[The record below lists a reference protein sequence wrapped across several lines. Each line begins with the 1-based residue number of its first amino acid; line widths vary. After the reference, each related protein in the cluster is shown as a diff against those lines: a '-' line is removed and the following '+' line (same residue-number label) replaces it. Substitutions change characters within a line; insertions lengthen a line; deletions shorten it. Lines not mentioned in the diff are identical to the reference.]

1 MSCDDNKINVELK
14 KEDLE
19 KLLSEQLGSDI
30 KVEKFS
36 ITPLTKPGDNYGS
49 TILAVEVFHYTQEK
63 SNLQKLPIV
72 AKLVPE
78 SPFLRKLFNIETTFN
93 KEVRA
98 YTLVAPEFHKLQKEK
113 GIPESEM
120 LDVFPKYYGSR
131 SNKQDD
137 INMEAD
143 DSAVLL
149 MENLKSS
156 GYEVGDRRKGFNL
169 EHMELVVSKL
179 AQFHALGVALKLLK
193 PQVFKDNILKT
204 CENFDIGDPNDDES
218 NEKFVNANMNH
229 VKHIPEVI
237 PYLDKIEQ
245 CFRADTQMRKERK
258 QYPIT
263 EPFSTIVHNDFWVN
277 NMMIKYEKASSKTIG
292 KKFSPTRIKFV
303 DFQVTIHASPV
314 RDLIF
319 LLFSSSEHGL
329 LEEYYDHLI
338 QLYHKEFVGLLT
350 KVGCDTRVFSYEQF
364 LEEINVVAP
373 QEFTHIL
380 FMLNPLC
387 ADPSGMEE
395 TSSITHDNMLKS
407 RGNEDY
413 DKKVKCLIKMFVSKG
428 WL

>member
-1 MSCDDNKINVELK
+1 MGAPSLM
-14 KEDLE
+14 L
-19 KLLSEQLGSDI
+19 
-30 KVEKFS
+30 
-36 ITPLTKPGDNYGS
+36 
-49 TILAVEVFHYTQEK
+49 EVFYHTHQ
-63 SNLQKLPIV
+63 NNDLQKLPIV

-78 SPFLRKLFNIETTFN
+78 SPFLREGFNIEITFN

-113 GIPESEM
+113 GIPENEM

-169 EHMELVVSKL
+169 EHMELVLSKL

-204 CENFDIGDPNDDES
+204 CEKFEIGDPDDDEG
-218 NEKFVNANMNH
+218 NEKIIIANINH
-229 VKHIPEVI
+229 IKRIAEVI
-237 PYLDKIEQ
+237 PYLEKIEK
-245 CFRADTQMRKERK
+245 CFRDDIQMKKERR
-258 QYPIT
+258 QYPIR

-277 NMMIKYEKASSKTIG
+277 NMMFKYEKASMKTIG
-292 KKFSPTRIKFV
+292 KKSSPTGIKFV
-303 DFQVTIHASPV
+303 DFQVTMHASPV

-338 QLYHKEFVGLLT
+338 QLYHKEFVRLLT
-350 KVGCDTRVFSYEQF
+350 EVGCDTRGFSYEDF

-373 QEFTHIL
+373 QEFVHSL
-380 FMLNPLC
+380 FMLNPIC
-387 ADPSGMEE
+387 ADPSSIEE
-395 TSSITHDNMLKS
+395 TSSMNHDSLLKNS
-407 RGNEDY
+407 GGKDY

>member
-1 MSCDDNKINVELK
+1 MSSDDNKINVELK
-14 KEDLE
+14 KEDVE
-19 KLLSEQLGSDI
+19 KLLSQQL
-30 KVEKFS
+30 
-36 ITPLTKPGDNYGS
+36 DNYGS
-49 TILAVEVFHYTQEK
+49 TILDVEVFYYTHQ
-63 SNLQKLPIV
+63 NNDLQKLPIV

-78 SPFLRKLFNIETTFN
+78 SPFLREAFSIEITFN

-113 GIPESEM
+113 GIPENEM

-169 EHMELVVSKL
+169 EHMELVLSKL
-179 AQFHALGVALKLLK
+179 AKFHALGVALKLLK
-193 PQVFKDNILKT
+193 PQVFRDNILKT
-204 CENFDIGDPNDDES
+204 CEKFDIGNPDDDDS
-218 NEKFVNANMNH
+218 NEKFVNANINH
-229 VKHIPEVI
+229 VKHIPEVK
-237 PYLDKIEQ
+237 PYLGKIEKD
-245 CFRADTQMRKERK
+245 FRADMQMKKERR
-258 QYPIT
+258 QYRIR

-277 NMMIKYEKASSKTIG
+277 NMMFIYDKASTKTIG
-292 KKFSPTRIKFV
+292 KKRSPIGIKFV
-303 DFQVTIHASPV
+303 DFQVTMHASPV

-329 LEEYYDHLI
+329 LEVYYERLI

-350 KVGCDTRVFSYEQF
+350 KVGCDTRGFSYEQF
-364 LEEINVVAP
+364 LKEINVVAP
-373 QEFTHIL
+373 QEFIHIL
-380 FMLNPLC
+380 FMLNAIC
-387 ADPSGMEE
+387 ADPSGIEE
-395 TSSITHDNMLKS
+395 TSSMNQDSMLKS
-407 RGNEDY
+407 RGNKDF
-413 DKKVKCLIKMFVSKG
+413 DKKVKCLIKMFVSQG